1 VKAKYFPRVGGRD
14 WVFTGELPSK
24 EGPPH
29 TVHLCQAA
37 QVRIQRHVKIQG
49 AANPYD
55 PAWETYFEER
65 LTFQMCQT
73 LTGQGLTRYLWLEQ
87 DGQCLVC
94 GQPLTPETG
103 WQHHHLLWR
112 SHGGKETVDNLI
124 LLHPNCHRQVH
135 SKGLVVTK
143 AASREGRS

>member
-1 VKAKYFPRVGGRD
+1 MLFCV
-14 WVFTGELPSK
+14 
-24 EGPPH
+24 
-29 TVHLCQAA
+29 
-37 QVRIQRHVKIQG
+37 QG

-124 LLHPNCHRQVH
+124 LLHPVPIFWPP
-135 SKGLVVTK
+135 T
-143 AASREGRS
+143 